1 MSDSKN
7 TLLTWAEF
15 STKEDRPLT
24 SRYLFTMVR
33 PDLQANESTHPGT
46 KWDKDFI
53 QIDRNDIEEWLD
65 FTEGNVNNAFCK
77 VLDNPISLGNH
88 LIEPLKAIDKGTV
101 IVSEENLDDYFL
113 KVMGPIIG
121 HSVECTRSLLSDA
134 SGNEMALKL
143 RIPFS
148 KEAVKVSLSRQEGEA
163 ETLKRPNFPIY
174 LPAKSMPGM
183 KPSKDV
189 VFVIGETAR
198 TVVWDPDCFR
208 TAKDYKNNGRIHLGK
223 VAMYCRAADTCLAFT
238 MTTAGATMFR
248 FFTIDNGD
256 DTERWGVQLVTF
268 PWSPKWLPLPK
279 ENLMSG
285 TKAIWA
291 SIMMSLDPEGRRIQR
306 RGNLRPLA
314 SWPRF

>member
-65 FTEGNVNNAFCK
+65 FTEGN
-77 VLDNPISLGNH
+77 
-88 LIEPLKAIDKGTV
+88 
-101 IVSEENLDDYFL
+101 
-113 KVMGPIIG
+113 
-121 HSVECTRSLLSDA
+121 
-134 SGNEMALKL
+134 EMALKL

-148 KEAVKVSLSRQEGEA
+148 KEAVKVSLPRQEGEA